1 MELETVLKLIISIA
15 GLISVIIKLL
25 DSLSQ
30 TNRKRKLKTD
40 LELLEK
46 INSGDIDSEDKE
58 KINKRLKEILHEYLD
73 IKETTVKWFDIFYAL
88 TLFVGFGWWTIYIYE
103 INTEF
108 SPWTILTGLLS
119 FVGLSLL
126 IDNKWRKKKEDKVI
140 LKITILDG
148 FKYAIV
154 MLGLASLI
162 GFFLYAKYDGYTHWY
177 ILIGVFIPIG
187 FKLLADGIKLK

>member
-1 MELETVLKLIISIA
+1 MELETILKYIISIA
-15 GLISVIIKLL
+15 GLISLIIKLF

-30 TNRKRKLKTD
+30 TSRKRKLKTD

-46 INSGDIDSEDKE
+46 INSGDIVSEDKE
-58 KINKRLKEILHEYLD
+58 RVNKRLKEILQEYLD

-126 IDNKWRKKKEDKVI
+126 IDNKWRIKKEDKVI
-140 LKITILDG
+140 LKITILDD
-148 FKYAIV
+148 FKYAIIV
-154 MLGLASLI
+154 LGLASLI
-162 GFFLYAKYDGYTHWY
+162 GFTLYVKFHGYTHWY
-177 ILIGVFIPIG
+177 ILIGVLIPIG